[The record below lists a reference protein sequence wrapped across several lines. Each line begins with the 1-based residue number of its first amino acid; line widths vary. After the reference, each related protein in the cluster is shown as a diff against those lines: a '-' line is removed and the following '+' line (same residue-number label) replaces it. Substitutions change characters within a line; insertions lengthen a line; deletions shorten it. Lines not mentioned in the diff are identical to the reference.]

1 MKNIVERV
9 KAIIAGQLM
18 VDIERVTD
26 NALFA
31 DDLEADSLD
40 AIELVMEFEDEFGIE
55 IPDEDAEKLITVLDA
70 INCIEQKLAEKTE
83 EDRVK
88 DRGG

>member
-1 MKNIVERV
+1 
-9 KAIIAGQLM
+9 
-18 VDIERVTD
+18 
-26 NALFA
+26 
-31 DDLEADSLD
+31 
-40 AIELVMEFEDEFGIE
+40 MEFEDESGLE
-55 IPDEDAEKLITVLDA
+55 ISDEDAEKLITVLYT